1 MSNVSTNNLAVSG
14 TCAISGTVSL
24 SQPLIS
30 GSTASYQGIT
40 TTDLT
45 TTGNVIFN
53 TLPVSNVVPTLSNNL
68 TNKAYVDVIN
78 SIQNGRL
85 DGIDALNV
93 VQDGRITAEEV
104 KTQNIS
110 FAANRTTINGVST
123 TVGIMTH
130 TVPPVSATL
139 PTSATQVSNKQYVD
153 NNIQIVNNSIL
164 VTNNAATALTT
175 RVGTLETKNTNI
187 SYAAGS
193 NTTSIS
199 GATAFLN
206 APTIS
211 ATSTSTNSVQT
222 KAYIDAQD
230 LIATNAIT
238 AVQTVNNTQNSEI
251 LTLQQKTSAIVYSNP
266 VAGQLTEIGSSVS
279 ILPYNN
285 TTFLKSFSLSCNNI
299 ICFIQATFGGSGA
312 NQGITTSQLTVG
324 GFGNTFKTVY
334 FGSVTSVSGTNTVTF
349 TTAMIGTI
357 PKILL
362 TPLGTSTGIVLTNK
376 TLTGFTFTATGVFNV
391 DWIAIQPL

>member
-1 MSNVSTNNLAVSG
+1 MSNISALNLAVSG

-53 TLPVSNVVPTLSNNL
+53 TLPVSNVAPTLSNNL
-68 TNKAYVDVIN
+68 INKNYVDTLN
-78 SIQNGRL
+78 AIQ
-85 DGIDALNV
+85 DA
-93 VQDGRITAEEV
+93 RITAEEV

-110 FAANRTTINGVST
+110 FGASRTTLLGVST
-123 TVGIMTH
+123 VGGIMTF

-139 PTSATQVSNKQYVD
+139 PTAATQVSNKQYVD

-164 VTNNAATALTT
+164 VTNNAATALTS
-175 RVGTLETKNTNI
+175 RVGTAETKLTNV
-187 SYAAGS
+187 SYASGS

-211 ATSTSTNSVQT
+211 GTSTATNSVQT

-238 AVQTVNNTQNSEI
+238 AIQGVNNTQTSDI
-251 LTLQQKTSAIVYSNP
+251 FVLQEKTSAIVYSNP
-266 VAGQLTEIGSSVS
+266 PTGQLTELSSS
-279 ILPYNN
+279 LSLLPYNN
-285 TTFLKSFSLSCNNI
+285 SSVLRAFSIFCGGITCSVSA
-299 ICFIQATFGGSGA
+299 FFGGTGA
-312 NQGITTSQLTVG
+312 GQGVTTSQLQVG
-324 GFGNTFKTVY
+324 GFGIPYKTFY
-334 FGSVTSVSGTNTVTF
+334 YGSSTSVNGTNTVTF
-349 TTAMIGTI
+349 ATPMTGTF

-362 TPLGTSTGIVLTNK
+362 TAIGTSSVVLSNK
-376 TLTGFTFTATGVFNV
+376 TLAGFNYTATGVFNV